1 MRCQVPGA
9 RCQVPGARCQVPGA
23 RRQVPGARVLPGA
36 RLNAHG
42 SPIHPP
48 TPPRPSAR
56 ARAPEV
62 GPCVLEANH
71 ATPPPARNPPATKPL
86 YSNPPPLPPTLE
98 PLGGGSPF
106 HPWNPWAPGRKPGAH
121 RPRGGAASS
130 PAPAPL
136 PAPAGAAAR
145 GGGRGAEDPDSPAA
159 AAVGRGGGGGRR
171 FSEEAEGAGG
181 WGNPRGTSGEVAGIT
196 SSSFF
201 SLLSPSFLLR
211 FSFVSPP
218 FLPFVPPDDD
228 AGDDAMNAV
237 AKRSDSGAW

>member
-1 MRCQVPGA
+1 M
-9 RCQVPGARCQVPGA
+9 PGARCQVPGA

-62 GPCVLEANH
+62 GLCVLEANH
-71 ATPPPARNPPATKPL
+71 ATPPPARQPTRDQTPGGPASPSDSRTPGRWFAVPPMA
-86 YSNPPPLPPTLE
+86 
-98 PLGGGSPF
+98 
-106 HPWNPWAPGRKPGAH
+106 WAPGRT
-121 RPRGGAASS
+121 
-130 PAPAPL
+130 
-136 PAPAGAAAR
+136 APAGEPRAPPPPRPSPPPRAR
-145 GGGRGAEDPDSPAA
+145 RRAGGGRGAEDPDSPAA

-201 SLLSPSFLLR
+201 SLLYPSFLLR

-237 AKRSDSGAW
+237 AKCSDSGAW

>member
-1 MRCQVPGA
+1 MPGVRCQVPGA
-9 RCQVPGARCQVPGA
+9 RCQGTTRGPPKCSRVTHPPPHSPSPKRPSPSTRSWTLRAGGEPRNSPPGTQPTRDQTPIFQPPASPSDSRTPGRWFAVPPMEPMGPGAQTRGA
-23 RRQVPGARVLPGA
+23 PPPRGSRELPRPRA
-36 RLNAHG
+36 
-42 SPIHPP
+42 
-48 TPPRPSAR
+48 PPRPR
-56 ARAPEV
+56 
-62 GPCVLEANH
+62 G
-71 ATPPPARNPPATKPL
+71 
-86 YSNPPPLPPTLE
+86 
-98 PLGGGSPF
+98 
-106 HPWNPWAPGRKPGAH
+106 
-121 RPRGGAASS
+121 RGGA
-130 PAPAPL
+130 
-136 PAPAGAAAR
+136 R
-145 GGGRGAEDPDSPAA
+145 GGRGAEDPDSPAA